1 MTLLV
6 FGIPYDNLNL
16 SFEGLAV
23 DHSGKACPA
32 VEGIFN
38 LVEDL
43 HVKFVDV
50 NLSGELLGPTFL
62 SGWKSIVYIPQG
74 GIITQTADYLEP
86 HLAKSVYEN
95 SCFLAE
101 GFITGT
107 LLLCH

>member
-23 DHSGKACPA
+23 DHSGKACSA

-50 NLSGELLGPTFL
+50 NLPGELLGPFFPVGSPLYIYHNAASSRRRLTIL
-62 SGWKSIVYIPQG
+62 SPILQSPSTKIAVFV
-74 GIITQTADYLEP
+74 D
-86 HLAKSVYEN
+86 
-95 SCFLAE
+95 

>member
-23 DHSGKACPA
+23 DHSRKACPA

-43 HVKFVDV
+43 LVKFVDV
-50 NLSGELLGPTFL
+50 NLSGELLGSALLP
-62 SGWKSIVYIPQG
+62 GWKSIIYKGANNQRISQ
-74 GIITQTADYLEP
+74 I
-86 HLAKSVYEN
+86 
-95 SCFLAE
+95 
-101 GFITGT
+101 
-107 LLLCH
+107 LLVNNLYRNMIYS

>member
-6 FGIPYDNLNL
+6 FGIPCDNLNL

-50 NLSGELLGPTFL
+50 NLSGELLGPFFPVGSPLYIYHNAASSRRRLTIL
-62 SGWKSIVYIPQG
+62 SPILPSPSTKIAVFV
-74 GIITQTADYLEP
+74 D
-86 HLAKSVYEN
+86 
-95 SCFLAE
+95 